1 MNFSAPFIRRPVATM
16 LLTAAV
22 LLLGMIAW
30 YRLPIASLPTVD
42 RPTISVRTS
51 WPGASA
57 QDVASAVTSPLET
70 QLGLISGLK
79 EMASSSIS
87 GQSAITMEFGLN
99 KDLTAASGAVQAAIN
114 AAAPAL
120 PKNLPAPPG
129 YVKANPSGFPIIA
142 LALTSDVY
150 DIPRLYDYADT
161 VVAAKLS
168 QIQGVAKVFLS
179 GATRPAVRIQ
189 ANPRVLAD
197 MNLSMA
203 ALRGAIVKSMA
214 DLPKGEISEG
224 NRSLTIGVNDQLYT
238 AADFKNVIVDY
249 KNGAPIKLRDVANIF
264 DELGQ
269 LPARRLV

>member
-99 KDLTAASGAVQAAIN
+99 KDLDCRLRRRAGGDQRGRTRAAEEFAGAA
-114 AAAPAL
+114 
-120 PKNLPAPPG
+120 G

-179 GATRPAVRIQ
+179 GATGRRFAFRPIRGCL
-189 ANPRVLAD
+189 RTCMLRW
-197 MNLSMA
+197 LRCA
-203 ALRGAIVKSMA
+203 APS
-214 DLPKGEISEG
+214 
-224 NRSLTIGVNDQLYT
+224 
-238 AADFKNVIVDY
+238 
-249 KNGAPIKLRDVANIF
+249 
-264 DELGQ
+264 
-269 LPARRLV
+269 

>member
-16 LLTAAV
+16 LLTVSSAPV
-22 LLLGMIAW
+22 GMIAW

-42 RPTISVRTS
+42 RPTIWCARAGQA
-51 WPGASA
+51 PARN
-57 QDVASAVTSPLET
+57 DVASAVTSPLET

-129 YVKANPSGFPIIA
+129 YVKANPGGFPIIA

-150 DIPRLYDYADT
+150 DMPQLYDYADT
-161 VVAAKLS
+161 VMAAKALADPGRRQSLS
-168 QIQGVAKVFLS
+168 Q
-179 GATRPAVRIQ
+179 RRDQ
-189 ANPRVLAD
+189 AGGSRF
-197 MNLSMA
+197 NL
-203 ALRGAIVKSMA
+203 
-214 DLPKGEISEG
+214 
-224 NRSLTIGVNDQLYT
+224 T
-238 AADFKNVIVDY
+238 
-249 KNGAPIKLRDVANIF
+249 
-264 DELGQ
+264 
-269 LPARRLV
+269 PARLRT